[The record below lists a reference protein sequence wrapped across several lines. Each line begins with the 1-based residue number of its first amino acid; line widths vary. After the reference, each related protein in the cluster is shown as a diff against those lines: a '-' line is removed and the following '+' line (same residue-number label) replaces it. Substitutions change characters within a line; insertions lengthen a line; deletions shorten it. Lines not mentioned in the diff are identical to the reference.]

1 MMPETRHSICA
12 LDCPDTCG
20 LLINVENGVG
30 SKLRGDPEHPITRG
44 FLCGKVARY
53 LEREYSP
60 DRLLYPLRRV
70 GAQGEG
76 RFERMSWDEAITTIA
91 ARLSATAQEF
101 GSQSILPY

>member
-1 MMPETRHSICA
+1 MRFADQCREWCRLQTARRP
-12 LDCPDTCG
+12 G
-20 LLINVENGVG
+20 
-30 SKLRGDPEHPITRG
+30 HPITRG

-70 GAQGEG
+70 GAKGEG

-91 ARLSATAQEF
+91 GRLSAQLRSSAL
-101 GSQSILPY
+101 SQSCPTVTPAQWAC